1 MEFLSKIKKKL
12 KKSKYKLFS
21 ILAQK
26 DRKFNINQCAYC
38 GYYRNSK
45 SIGFVNVGEQDIPA
59 CLVCINDIRC
69 EIIDKVPVILTYHPL
84 NPMAPIHNKLN
95 FKIHNFIERDG
106 TIIQSV
112 RLSAEQH
119 LREHIIMTQ
128 ILGQFSSWGYINK
141 LQKFE
146 ITSRDD
152 PWDYSIKTECGKEF
166 NIEIT
171 EFTDSVVYR
180 QMNEEKELEFKKLFS
195 SKKAPHIKIKK
206 AVEYLDLK
214 GIKLPDIK
222 KGENKTIID
231 NPLFGKDEYRI
242 FLSHSGLMEKN
253 VEMIKK
259 AILKKVQKAHAGKE
273 DTILILDNRS
283 TYFNTY
289 HFEKI
294 LEWIHKEKPNIPFKE
309 VFIYTGYYSGD
320 DGKNSEF
327 SSMSLMLDDDISDC
341 VMSSGALENMSDGL
355 VETMTEKKWYGK

>member
-1 MEFLSKIKKKL
+1 MF
-12 KKSKYKLFS
+12 
-21 ILAQK
+21 AQK

-45 SIGFVNVGEQDIPA
+45 SIGFVNIGGQDVPA
-59 CLVCINDIRC
+59 CLVCISDIEC
-69 EIIDKVPVILTYHPL
+69 GIIDKIPANLTYHPL
-84 NPMAPIHNKLN
+84 SPMAPIHNKSN

-112 RLSAEQH
+112 RLYAEQH

-128 ILGQFSSWGYINK
+128 TLGQFSSWGYIDK
-141 LQKFE
+141 LQEFE

-171 EFTDSVVYR
+171 EFTDSVVCR
-180 QMNEEKELEFKKLFS
+180 QKNEEKELEFKKLFS
-195 SKKAPHIKIKK
+195 AKNAPYIKIKK

-222 KGENKTIID
+222 NGKNKTTID
-231 NPLFGKDEYRI
+231 NSLFGKDEHRI

-253 VEMIKK
+253 IEIIKK
-259 AILKKVQKAHAGKE
+259 AILKKAQKAHTGKE
-273 DTILILDNRS
+273 NTILILDNRS
-283 TYFNTY
+283 IYFNTY
-289 HFEKI
+289 HLEKI
-294 LEWIHKEKPNIPFKE
+294 LEWIHKEKPDIPFKE
-309 VFIYTGYYSGD
+309 VFIYTGYYSDD

-327 SSMSLMLDDDISDC
+327 SSMSLMLDNEITDC
-341 VMSSGALENMSDGL
+341 VRNSGALENIDEGL
-355 VETMTEKKWYGK
+355 VEMMTEKKWYGK